1 MAKRKAKMKAEP
13 TKRAIP
19 EQWAYRLREGAFIGL
34 AAICTYVFIAL
45 STYHAS
51 DPGWSTTGSGEA
63 VRNAGGITGA
73 YIADIFYTLFGFMA
87 FLFPIMLGYR
97 AWLILRDRH
106 QLQGFEDVSV
116 LDISASALRISKA
129 RLNNPLHG
137 VHWIE
142 CDLLHFEPER
152 QYDLWHDRALFHF
165 MTGERQRAAYRR
177 ILDQAVAPGGHVIIA
192 TFAIDGPEQC
202 SGLPVRRYDAD
213 AVREEFGDGYR
224 LESEQPESHLTPGGT
239 EQKFTYFRLRRV

>member
-1 MAKRKAKMKAEP
+1 MDRRREKKGRSEELPHIEHWETVYRNQPVETASWFQV
-13 TKRAIP
+13 TP
-19 EQWAYRLREGAFIGL
+19 EVSLALIGQTRLEKN
-34 AAICTYVFIAL
+34 AAIIDVGGG
-45 STYHAS
+45 AS
-51 DPGWSTTGSGEA
+51 KLVDNL
-63 VRNAGGITGA
+63 V
-73 YIADIFYTLFGFMA
+73 
-87 FLFPIMLGYR
+87 
-97 AWLILRDRH
+97 
-106 QLQGFEDVSV
+106 LQGFEDVSV

>member
-1 MAKRKAKMKAEP
+1 MDRRRENKGQRDELP
-13 TKRAIP
+13 HIEHWETVYRNQPVETTSWFQVTP
-19 EQWAYRLREGAFIGL
+19 EVSLALIGQSRLEKN
-34 AAICTYVFIAL
+34 AAIIDVGGG
-45 STYHAS
+45 AS
-51 DPGWSTTGSGEA
+51 KLVD
-63 VRNAGGITGA
+63 N
-73 YIADIFYTLFGFMA
+73 L
-87 FLFPIMLGYR
+87 L
-97 AWLILRDRH
+97 
-106 QLQGFEDVSV
+106 LQGFEDVSV

-129 RLNNPLHG
+129 RLNNPLRG

-152 QYDLWHDRALFHF
+152 RYDLWHDRALFHF

-177 ILDQAVAPGGHVIIA
+177 ILDKAVAPGGHVIIA

-239 EQKFTYFRLRRV
+239 VQKFTYFRLRRL